1 VQIERE
7 HMEIGES
14 GAWRSDIL
22 ILVSGAAI
30 SVLLMFLLWE
40 AAELRFA
47 TTDAIAHRMHYARGI
62 SSSLVTALVLGLL
75 SYRQHLRRESTL
87 EREVERRT
95 KRLREAQSMLQLIV
109 DTTPASLVL
118 LDRGFRVVQ
127 ANRSAEQVH
136 GGALAGRV
144 CFEAL
149 AGREDMC
156 EECPAVHSFAG
167 GGSHRVYGRRR
178 DPRTGEVLEVECHP
192 LTHDDGESYML
203 LVERIVTE
211 QKKLEARLLHQEKMA
226 AFGLLA
232 AEVAHDMGNPLS
244 SIDAQLQLLD
254 ERTLTSEAASVL
266 RTVRGEVRR
275 LHRILRE
282 IVDFARR
289 RRDEATLVSVQEV
302 VEDALRLLRH
312 DRRMRAVELVEDFDA
327 ETPSVFMVEDHLVQ
341 VVLNLL
347 INAVDA
353 MPDGGTL
360 RIELR
365 PAGGNVALR
374 IHDSGVG
381 MEPAVL
387 KQCLEPLFTTKDQGK
402 GTGLGLSIS
411 KDILESAGGR
421 IELFSAPERGTT
433 VVVSLPAA
441 RTVREGASELASAT

>member
-1 VQIERE
+1 MDRDLTDDRGRE
-7 HMEIGES
+7 L
-14 GAWRSDIL
+14 WRSDIVV
-22 ILVSGAAI
+22 LVAGAAV

-40 AAELRFA
+40 AVELRFA
-47 TTDAIAHRMHYARGI
+47 TSDAIAHRMHYARGI
-62 SSSLVTALVLGLL
+62 SSSLVTALVIGLF

-87 EREVERRT
+87 EQEVARRT
-95 KRLREAQSMLQLIV
+95 KSLREAQSLLQLIV
-109 DTTPASLVL
+109 DTTPASIVL

-136 GGALAGRV
+136 GGALAGRL
-144 CFEAL
+144 CFDAL
-149 AGREDMC
+149 AGRQDMC
-156 EECPAVHSFAG
+156 VGCPAVESFEG
-167 GGSHRVYGRRR
+167 GDSQRVYGTRR
-178 DPRTGEVLEVECHP
+178 DPRTGEVLQVECHP
-192 LTHDDGESYML
+192 LSRESGESYML

-232 AEVAHDMGNPLS
+232 AEVAHDMGNPLY

-254 ERTLTSEAASVL
+254 VRTLPPETASVVGA
-266 RTVRGEVRR
+266 VRSEVRR

-289 RRDEATLVSVQEV
+289 RRDEATLVSVQSA

-312 DRRMRAVELVEDFDA
+312 DRRMRSVELVEEFDA

-341 VVLNLL
+341 VVLNVL

-353 MPDGGTL
+353 MPEGGTL

-365 PAGGNVALR
+365 PAGGTVALR
-374 IHDSGVG
+374 IHDTGAG
-381 MEPAVL
+381 MEPGVL

-411 KDILESAGGR
+411 KDILEAAGGR

-433 VVVSLPAA
+433 VVVTLPAA
-441 RTVREGASELASAT
+441 KTVREDTAELARAT